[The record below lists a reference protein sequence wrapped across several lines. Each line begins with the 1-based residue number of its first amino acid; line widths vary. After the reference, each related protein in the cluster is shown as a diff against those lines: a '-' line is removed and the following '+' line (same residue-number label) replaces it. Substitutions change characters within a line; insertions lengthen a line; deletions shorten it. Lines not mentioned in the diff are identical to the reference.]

1 MNKTIP
7 TLLIIGT
14 LILASHLSRA
24 GSATWGTSP
33 ASGDWNTSSNWTPNT
48 VPNGPLD
55 LATFATSTRRAVS
68 FSQVTEVNSIVF
80 NPGASTFTI
89 TNAPFHEVT
98 ISGAGVINNSGVM
111 QTIVSDSGSGSPSGK
126 VDFPAFPSI
135 TFTNNA
141 TAGTNVLYISNGGQ
155 GELGVG
161 GNINFEDL
169 AGADHGIFI
178 IHGSTGNAYVSEISF
193 NNSSTGGNSTI
204 TLTDGGKL
212 EMSAISPD
220 LSTLADATVTNTGGL
235 IFVNGQSTLGNASIV
250 NTRTM
255 SQVVDSLVVASNITL
270 GSATA
275 GNATITNKGANDT
288 GNEGTTLIEFEGLA
302 GQAVIIN
309 DGDDGIER
317 PGGSI
322 TFGSLNGDTP
332 DAQSA
337 TLIANPGTNGGDG
350 GLILFS
356 KSSLGDMA
364 RCELFGN
371 GSLDISPHVA
381 PGVTIGSLE
390 GDGLVFLG
398 AQNLTLGSNNLSTAF
413 SGVIQDGGS
422 NDGMGGS
429 LTKIGA
435 GRLTL
440 TNANTYTGGT
450 VINSGTLLVNNT
462 TGSGLGTGAVQA
474 IAGTLGGSGII
485 SGTVAVGTGDGAG
498 AVLAPGQNSV
508 TPGTLTIKRSL
519 TLRSDATYRVTLNS
533 STPAADR
540 LIAKGVKIRGAQIVF
555 NDGGSALLP
564 PGTVFTIVRNT
575 SENAISGTFSNLT
588 DGEIIAVK
596 GNNFQADYEGGDGN
610 DLTLTVVP

>member
-1 MNKTIP
+1 MW
-7 TLLIIGT
+7 
-14 LILASHLSRA
+14 
-24 GSATWGTSP
+24 GSTP
-33 ASGDWNTSSNWTPNT
+33 LSGDWNTSSNWTPNT

-55 LATFATSTRRAVS
+55 VATFATSTRTDVF
-68 FSQVTEVNSIVF
+68 FSQVTEIDSIIF
-80 NPGASTFTI
+80 NPGASKFTI
-89 TNAPFHEVT
+89 NNAPFHEVT

-141 TAGTNVLYISNGGQ
+141 TAGINVLYVSNGGR

-161 GNINFEDL
+161 GNINFENT
-169 AGADHGIFI
+169 ASADHGIFI
-178 IHGSTGNAYVSEISF
+178 IHGSTGNAYGSEISF
-193 NNSSTGGNSTI
+193 NNSSSGGNSII
-204 TLTDGGKL
+204 TLIDGGQL
-212 EMSAISPD
+212 EMGGISPD
-220 LSTLADATVTNTGGL
+220 LSTLADAAVTNNGGYIFL
-235 IFVNGQSTLGNASIV
+235 IGQSTLGNATIV

-255 SQVVDSLVVASNITL
+255 SQIVDSLVVASNIVW

-275 GNATITNKGANDT
+275 GNATITNQGANDS
-288 GNEGTTLIEFEGLA
+288 GNEGTTLIQWQGLA
-302 GQAVIIN
+302 GEAVIIN
-309 DGDDGIER
+309 NGGDGIGR
-317 PGGSI
+317 PGGRV

-337 TLIANPGTNGGDG
+337 TLIANSGTNGGNG

-364 RCELFGN
+364 RCEVFGN

-390 GDGLVFLG
+390 GDGPVFLG
-398 AQNLTLGSNNLSTAF
+398 AQNLTIGSNNLSTPF
-413 SGVIQDGGS
+413 SGVIQDGGR
-422 NDGMGGS
+422 NDGTGGS
-429 LTKIGA
+429 LTKIGT
-435 GRLTL
+435 GKLTL

-462 TGSGLGTGAVQA
+462 AGSGLGTGAVQA
-474 IAGTLGGSGII
+474 LAGTLGGSGII

-508 TPGTLTIKRSL
+508 TPGKLTIKRSL
-519 TLRSDATYRVTLNS
+519 TLKSDATYRVTLNS

-540 LIAKGVKIRGAQIVF
+540 LIAKDVKIRGAQIVF
-555 NDGGSALLP
+555 NDGGSASIP
-564 PGTVFTIVRNT
+564 PGTVFTVIRNT
-575 SENAISGTFSNLT
+575 SGNSISGTFSNLS
-588 DGEIIAVK
+588 DGEIIAVN
-596 GNNFQADYEGGDGN
+596 GNHLQADYEGGDGN